1 MSETAYDRA
10 IAAARFIET
19 RAGSRTARVAVVLG
33 SGLGGVAGIVEDPA
47 EIPYTE
53 IPHFVRSTVDGHEG
67 KLIVGGVN
75 GVTVAVMKGR
85 FHFYEGYT
93 LDEVAFPIRVFAVMG
108 IRALIITNA
117 AGGADP
123 QIPPGSLM
131 AITDHLN
138 LMGDNPL
145 RGPNDARFGPRFP
158 DMTDVY
164 TPVYLEY
171 LHEAAREL
179 RIKLVEGIYAGVR
192 GPTYET
198 PAEVRMLRTLGADAV
213 GMSTVPEAIVA
224 HHCGINVLGVSC
236 VTNTAAGLTSGRI
249 DHEDVIRVG
258 RRAERDLASLIE
270 LVIPRLV

>member
-1 MSETAYDRA
+1 
-10 IAAARFIET
+10 
-19 RAGSRTARVAVVLG
+19 
-33 SGLGGVAGIVEDPA
+33 
-47 EIPYTE
+47 
-53 IPHFVRSTVDGHEG
+53 
-67 KLIVGGVN
+67 
-75 GVTVAVMKGR
+75 MKGR

>member
-1 MSETAYDRA
+1 
-10 IAAARFIET
+10 
-19 RAGSRTARVAVVLG
+19 
-33 SGLGGVAGIVEDPA
+33 
-47 EIPYTE
+47 
-53 IPHFVRSTVDGHEG
+53 
-67 KLIVGGVN
+67 
-75 GVTVAVMKGR
+75 
-85 FHFYEGYT
+85 
-93 LDEVAFPIRVFAVMG
+93 
-108 IRALIITNA
+108 
-117 AGGADP
+117 
-123 QIPPGSLM
+123 
-131 AITDHLN
+131 
-138 LMGDNPL
+138 
-145 RGPNDARFGPRFP
+145 
-158 DMTDVY
+158 MTDVY

-224 HHCGINVLGVSC
+224 HHCGINVRGVSC